1 VQQVVADTIQLSELL
16 RARFYQPRIYLLG
29 HSGGSIYGVWAV
41 QQRPDLYAAYI
52 GGSQMV
58 NNRLTDQSIY
68 QKLLGHAIQTGDQH
82 LRRMLR
88 DQGPPPYFEPS
99 VLLSN
104 PLNVLTV
111 GGGLGFK
118 YQNVIFTARDVF
130 ESPRSV
136 ASAASMKALGPT
148 LSGVFAPEYTL
159 LDKINYFRGLND
171 VVTVLYPQM
180 QAYDFRRDVPALKV
194 PVHFLLGQYDVNG
207 TELSVD
213 YFNKLQAPHKRQPER
228 FADLMIHTVLP
239 QTRQLSQ

>member
-1 VQQVVADTIQLSELL
+1 
-16 RARFYQPRIYLLG
+16 
-29 HSGGSIYGVWAV
+29 
-41 QQRPDLYAAYI
+41 
-52 GGSQMV
+52 
-58 NNRLTDQSIY
+58 
-68 QKLLGHAIQTGDQH
+68 
-82 LRRMLR
+82 MLR
-88 DQGPPPYFEPS
+88 DQGSPPCSEPS

-104 PLNVLTV
+104 PLNVFTV

-136 ASAASMKALGPT
+136 ASAASKKALGPT

-171 VVTVLYPQM
+171 VFTVLYPQM

-194 PVHFLLGQYDVNG
+194 PVYFLLGQYDVNG

-213 YFNKLQAPHKRQPER
+213 YFNKLQAPHKRLYIFPKASHGEIFTQPER

-239 QTRQLSQ
+239 QMRQWSQ